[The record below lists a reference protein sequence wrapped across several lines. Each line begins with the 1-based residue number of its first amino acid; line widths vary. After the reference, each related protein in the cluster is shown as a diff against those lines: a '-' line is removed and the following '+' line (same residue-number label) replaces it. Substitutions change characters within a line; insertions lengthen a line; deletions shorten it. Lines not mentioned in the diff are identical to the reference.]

1 MNKRKICVV
10 ITARPSYSRVK
21 TVLKALKNSKSLEL
35 QLILAGSALI
45 SKYGNMAQIIKDDGF
60 EINAKV
66 YNLLVVENET
76 AMAKTTSIAI
86 MELSNVFFNMKP
98 DAVLTIAD
106 RYETLGTSIAAAY
119 QNIPLIHLQGG
130 EVTGNIDEK
139 VRHANTKL
147 ADIHF
152 VSSKLAKDRLIKMGE
167 NSDNVYNTGCP
178 SVDIARVVLEKPKM
192 DFDIYEKYGGVGSK
206 PKIDAEYLIVMQHPE
221 TNEYKNAKKHIIET
235 LAAVHELKI
244 PAIWF
249 WPNVD
254 AGSDGTSAGI
264 RYFRE
269 NFDINNVQ
277 FIKNIEPSDF
287 LKLLINSSCIV
298 GNSSVA
304 IRECNFL
311 GVKAV
316 NVGKRQIGRQRG
328 SNVLDVDYDKNQIL
342 NAIKKQITSKK
353 INGEQIYGD
362 GYSGERIVK
371 ILEKIEFNYTKILS
385 Y

>member
-21 TVLKALKNSKSLEL
+21 SVLNALKNSKSLEL

-45 SKYGNMAQIIKDDGF
+45 SKYGNMVEIIEDDGF
-60 EINAKV
+60 EISAKV
-66 YNLLVVENET
+66 YNLLVVENQT

-98 DAVLTIAD
+98 DAVMTIAD

-152 VSSKLAKDRLIKMGE
+152 VSSKLAENRLIKMGE
-167 NSDNVYNTGCP
+167 NPHNVFNTGCP
-178 SVDIARVVLEKPKM
+178 SVDIARDVLTKPQI
-192 DFDIYEKYGGVGSK
+192 DFNIYDKYGGVGSK
-206 PKIDAEYLIVMQHPE
+206 PNIDEGYLIVMQHPE

-235 LAAVHELKI
+235 LAAIHELKI
-244 PAIWF
+244 PTVWF

-254 AGSDGTSAGI
+254 AGSDGTSSGI
-264 RYFRE
+264 RFYRE
-269 NFDINNVQ
+269 NFDINNVH

-287 LKLLINSSCIV
+287 LQLLINSLCIV

-328 SNVLDVDYDKNQIL
+328 NNVIDVDYDKNQIIDAV
-342 NAIKKQITSKK
+342 NKQIESEKL
-353 INGEQIYGD
+353 NGEQIYGD

-371 ILEKIEFNYTKILS
+371 ILEKIDFNYTKILS